1 MNRINATAQ
10 DRGREVSYSVLKER
24 REEKWAGGSAP
35 VRLRHRHSTVQR
47 DRNPIYFIGFNKF
60 NGRGKSRGTSR
71 YACCYEMISM
81 SSSRTFGQT
90 RLTDSQH
97 S

>member
-35 VRLRHRHSTVQR
+35 VRLRHPSTAQSKE
-47 DRNPIYFIGFNKF
+47 IEILF
-60 NGRGKSRGTSR
+60 TS
-71 YACCYEMISM
+71 
-81 SSSRTFGQT
+81 
-90 RLTDSQH
+90 
-97 S
+97 